1 VLLRDVPLG
10 MTLGKDEDR
19 VGYVKLQGFSTSA
32 AAELAYVIGQLQVLC
47 VMSCAVS
54 CLVCCVV
61 SCYVLFVMSLSSS
74 GYCVRCNF
82 SCVVWLCSV

>member
-1 VLLRDVPLG
+1 

-47 VMSCAVS
+47 VMSCAVR
-54 CLVCCVV
+54 CLVYCVL
-61 SCYVLFVMSLSSS
+61 SWFELFVMSLVLRE
-74 GYCVRCNF
+74 VRFFVC
-82 SCVVWLCSV
+82 CLVVY